1 MPNVSPRSIA
11 RNAAWTTGTIL
22 GTGLSALAY
31 ASLIERNLFGVR
43 RETVRLLPPGSSPL
57 RVLHLS
63 DIHFVPGQ
71 ERKVRWLQGLAAL
84 EPDLV
89 INTGDNFSH
98 LQAAP
103 PLLEA
108 LKPLMDFPGVFVPGS
123 NDYYA
128 PMFKNPFTYFTGPSE
143 IRREPEKLPTEE
155 LFGPFR
161 EAGWRD
167 LTNTNLRM
175 NLNGVN
181 LNFAGVDDPHIKRD
195 KYPGFLPQTADSTA
209 EAGINPAEG
218 TTAAASPEVRVGV
231 AHAPYQRVL
240 NQFADDEADIILAG
254 HTHGGQVCIPGY
266 GALVSNCDLPTRQA
280 SGLTSWTHGGPDI
293 PLNVSAGIGTS
304 RFAPIRFAC
313 RPEAVLLTLESR
325 ES

>member
-1 MPNVSPRSIA
+1 MPEVSPRSIA
-11 RNAAWTTGTIL
+11 HTAAWTVGTVL
-22 GTGLSALAY
+22 GGGLTALAY
-31 ASLIERNLFGVR
+31 ASVIERNLFGIR
-43 RETVRLLPPGSSPL
+43 RETVQVLPPGSSPL
-57 RVLHLS
+57 RILHLS

-71 ERKVRWLQGLAAL
+71 ERKVRWLQSLAAL

-89 INTGDNFSH
+89 VNTGDNFSH

-108 LKPLMDFPGVFVPGS
+108 LKPLMSFPGVFVPGS

-143 IRREPEKLPTEE
+143 IRKEPEKLPTED

-175 NLNGVN
+175 TLNGLT

-195 KYPGFLPQTADSTA
+195 KYPGFVAESTGAADAGTSSADGSTA
-209 EAGINPAEG
+209 VSTEL
-218 TTAAASPEVRVGV
+218 RFGV

-266 GALVSNCDLPTRQA
+266 GALVSNCDLPTWQA
-280 SGLTSWTHGGPDI
+280 SGLTSWSHGGKDI

-313 RPEAVLLTLESR
+313 RPEAVLLTLEPR
-325 ES
+325 EA